1 MENTIA
7 VVSDPLFLEHRAPEG
22 HPERPERLGAA
33 RRALG
38 EARLSVRVEGL
49 LPRDATDDELGRVH
63 TPNYLEELAGTAA
76 RRGYP
81 GPDTYFAPGGSSG
94 APRAAG
100 GGLPTV

>member
-76 RRGYP
+76 RRGHLD
-81 GPDTYFAPGGSSG
+81 PDTHFSPRAPAAAPPAPG
-94 APRAAG
+94 
-100 GGLPTV
+100 